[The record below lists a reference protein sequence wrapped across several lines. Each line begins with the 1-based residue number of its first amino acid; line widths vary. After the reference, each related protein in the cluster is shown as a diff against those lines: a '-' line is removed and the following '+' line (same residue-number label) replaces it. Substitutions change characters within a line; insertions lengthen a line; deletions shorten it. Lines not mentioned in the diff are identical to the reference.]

1 MTIELKEGEVLTVV
15 LAKGTKKIRLANE
28 EGEISC
34 FLEEDKVTFEY
45 QCQKTLEELQTEENK
60 EEIDIDKKHVEVL
73 RDSVGEMRLS

>member
-45 QCQKTLEELQTEENK
+45 QCQKTSEELQEENN

-73 RDSVGEMRLS
+73 RDAVGEMRLN